1 MHRKVRQWE
10 GLVVKKQPP
19 SLKANPGLSK
29 DLSREGLQEGPHCG
43 CDRFGWEMLDSN
55 SDGSFTL
62 VGRFF

>member
-1 MHRKVRQWE
+1 MHHKVRQWQ

-29 DLSREGLQEGPHCG
+29 DLSREGLQEGSRG
-43 CDRFGWEMLDSN
+43 CDRFGWGMLDSN
-55 SDGSFTL
+55 SDGSSTL